1 VNFLSMTRKFLDFIS
16 NLCYIFENFLT
27 IHGGY
32 MKKISDSTIRRMSKY
47 FRSLEQL
54 IDKRVETVSS
64 DTLAEMDGITSA
76 QVRKDLSFFGTFG
89 KRGFGYNTKALKKQ
103 IENILGLYRT
113 WNVTIVGAGNI
124 GRALTDYAEFKKQ
137 GFIIRLIM
145 DKSPEKIGQTVQGLT
160 IEDFNNVK
168 ELVKDGQID
177 VAIIA
182 VPADN
187 AQSVADKLVDAGI
200 KAILNFAPR
209 SLKVP
214 NDVLVKYE
222 NMAVEMEALSYFLSN
237 KK

>member
-1 VNFLSMTRKFLDFIS
+1 
-16 NLCYIFENFLT
+16 
-27 IHGGY
+27 

-89 KRGFGYNTKALKKQ
+89 KRGFGYNSKALKKQ

-113 WNVTIVGAGNI
+113 WNVAIVGAGNI
-124 GRALTDYAEFKKQ
+124 GRALTEYAEFKKQ

-145 DKSPEKIGQTVQGLT
+145 DKDSGKIGNQVHGLT
-160 IEDFNNVK
+160 IQDFNKVN
-168 ELVKDGQID
+168 ELVKSEQID
-177 VAIIA
+177 IAIIA
-182 VPADN
+182 VPAN
-187 AQSVADKLVDAGI
+187 GAQPVADKLVSAGV

-214 NDVLVKYE
+214 NDVTVKYE

>member
-1 VNFLSMTRKFLDFIS
+1 
-16 NLCYIFENFLT
+16 
-27 IHGGY
+27 

-54 IDKRVETVSS
+54 LEKRIETVSS

-113 WNVTIVGAGNI
+113 WNVAIVGAGNI

-145 DKSPEKIGQTVQGLT
+145 DKDSTKLGKQVHGLT
-160 IEDFNNVK
+160 IKDFNKVND
-168 ELVKDGQID
+168 LVKSEQID
-177 VAIIA
+177 IAIIA
-182 VPADN
+182 VPADS
-187 AQSVADKLVDAGI
+187 AQMVADKLVSAGVS
-200 KAILNFAPR
+200 AILNFAPR

-214 NDVLVKYE
+214 EGVTVKYE

>member
-1 VNFLSMTRKFLDFIS
+1 
-16 NLCYIFENFLT
+16 
-27 IHGGY
+27 

-47 FRSLEQL
+47 YRSLEQL

-145 DKSPEKIGQTVQGLT
+145 DRDKSKIGQQVRGLMV
-160 IEDFNNVK
+160 EDFNRVN
-168 ELVKDGQID
+168 ELIKNEQID
-177 VAIIA
+177 IAIIA
-182 VPADN
+182 VPADS
-187 AQSVADKLVDAGI
+187 AQSVADKLVSAGV

-214 NDVLVKYE
+214 PDVTVKYE

>member
-1 VNFLSMTRKFLDFIS
+1 
-16 NLCYIFENFLT
+16 
-27 IHGGY
+27 

-145 DKSPEKIGQTVQGLT
+145 DKDSKKVGQQVHGLT
-160 IEDFNNVK
+160 IEDFNKVN
-168 ELVKDGQID
+168 ELVKREQID
-177 VAIIA
+177 IAIIA
-182 VPADN
+182 VPADS
-187 AQSVADKLVDAGI
+187 AQAVADKLVGAGI
-200 KAILNFAPR
+200 QAILNFAPR

-214 NDVLVKYE
+214 NNVTVKYE

>member
-1 VNFLSMTRKFLDFIS
+1 
-16 NLCYIFENFLT
+16 
-27 IHGGY
+27 

-47 FRSLEQL
+47 YRSLEQL
-54 IDKRVETVSS
+54 IDKRIETVSS

-113 WNVTIVGAGNI
+113 WNVAIVGAGNI

-145 DKSPEKIGQTVQGLT
+145 DKDPAKIGNQVHGLR
-160 IEDFNNVK
+160 IQDFVK
-168 ELVKDGQID
+168 VNELVKNEQID

-187 AQSVADKLVDAGI
+187 AQMVADKLVAAGI
-200 KAILNFAPR
+200 SAILNFAPR

-214 NDVLVKYE
+214 EGIAVKYE
-222 NMAVEMEALSYFLSN
+222 NMAVEMEALSYFLS
-237 KK
+237 KKK

>member
-1 VNFLSMTRKFLDFIS
+1 MI
-16 NLCYIFENFLT
+16 
-27 IHGGY
+27 GGF

-47 FRSLEQL
+47 FRSLDQL
-54 IDKRVETVSS
+54 LDKRVETVSS

-113 WNVTIVGAGNI
+113 WNVAIVGGGNI
-124 GRALTDYAEFKKQ
+124 GRALTDYTEFKKQ

-145 DKSPEKIGQTVQGLT
+145 DKDAAKIGKQVHGLT
-160 IEDFNNVK
+160 IEDFNKVND
-168 ELVKDGQID
+168 LVKKEQID
-177 VAIIA
+177 IAIIA
-182 VPADN
+182 VPADS
-187 AQSVADKLVDAGI
+187 AQGVADKLVAAGI

-214 NDVLVKYE
+214 PDVTVKYE

>member
-1 VNFLSMTRKFLDFIS
+1 
-16 NLCYIFENFLT
+16 
-27 IHGGY
+27 

-54 IDKRVETVSS
+54 IEKDIETVSS

-89 KRGFGYNTKALKKQ
+89 KRGFGYNVKALKKQ

-113 WNVTIVGAGNI
+113 WNVAIVGAGNI
-124 GRALTDYAEFKKQ
+124 GRALTEYAEFKKQ
-137 GFIIRLIM
+137 GFVIRLIM
-145 DKSPEKIGQTVQGLT
+145 DKDTDKVGQNVQGLV
-160 IEDFNNVK
+160 IKDFADVNK
-168 ELVKDGQID
+168 LVVEEQID
-177 VAIIA
+177 IAIIA
-182 VPADN
+182 VPADS
-187 AQSVADKLVDAGI
+187 AQPVADKLVEAGL

-214 NDVLVKYE
+214 EGVLVKYE
-222 NMAVEMEALSYFLSN
+222 NMAVEMESLSYFLSN

>member
-1 VNFLSMTRKFLDFIS
+1 
-16 NLCYIFENFLT
+16 
-27 IHGGY
+27 

-54 IDKRVETVSS
+54 IDKRVDTVSS

-113 WNVTIVGAGNI
+113 WNVAIVGAGNI

-145 DKSPEKIGQTVQGLT
+145 DKDPKKIGNQVHGLT
-160 IEDFNNVK
+160 IEDFSKVE
-168 ELVKDGQID
+168 ELVRNEQID
-177 VAIIA
+177 IGIIA
-182 VPADN
+182 VPADY
-187 AQSVADKLVDAGI
+187 AQGVADKLVASGVM
-200 KAILNFAPR
+200 AILNFAPR

-214 NDVLVKYE
+214 SGIAVKYE

>member
-1 VNFLSMTRKFLDFIS
+1 
-16 NLCYIFENFLT
+16 
-27 IHGGY
+27 

-54 IDKRVETVSS
+54 IDRQVETVSS

-113 WNVTIVGAGNI
+113 WNVAIVGAGNI

-145 DKSPEKIGQTVQGLT
+145 DKSSEKIGQTVHGLT

-168 ELVKDGQID
+168 ELVKDSQID

>member
-1 VNFLSMTRKFLDFIS
+1 
-16 NLCYIFENFLT
+16 
-27 IHGGY
+27 

-47 FRSLEQL
+47 YRSLEQL

-145 DKSPEKIGQTVQGLT
+145 DRDKSKIGQQVRGLT
-160 IEDFNNVK
+160 VEDFNRVN
-168 ELVKDGQID
+168 ELVKSEQID
-177 VAIIA
+177 IAIIA
-182 VPADN
+182 VPAES
-187 AQSVADKLVDAGI
+187 AQSVADKLVAAGV
-200 KAILNFAPR
+200 KAVLNFAPR

-214 NDVLVKYE
+214 PDVTVKYE

>member
-1 VNFLSMTRKFLDFIS
+1 
-16 NLCYIFENFLT
+16 
-27 IHGGY
+27 

-113 WNVTIVGAGNI
+113 WNVAIVGAGNI

-145 DKSPEKIGQTVQGLT
+145 DKDSSKVGQQVHGLT
-160 IEDFNNVK
+160 IKDFSKVND
-168 ELVKDGQID
+168 LVKREQID
-177 VAIIA
+177 IAIIA
-182 VPADN
+182 VPADS
-187 AQSVADKLVDAGI
+187 AQGVADKLVGAGV
-200 KAILNFAPR
+200 KAMLNFAPR

-214 NDVLVKYE
+214 QDVTVKYE

>member
-1 VNFLSMTRKFLDFIS
+1 MI
-16 NLCYIFENFLT
+16 
-27 IHGGY
+27 GGF

-47 FRSLEQL
+47 FRSLDQL
-54 IDKRVETVSS
+54 IDKRVDTVSS

-113 WNVTIVGAGNI
+113 WNVTIVGGGNI
-124 GRALTDYAEFKKQ
+124 GRALTDYTEFKKQ

-145 DKSPEKIGQTVQGLT
+145 DKDGAKIGKQVHGLT
-160 IEDFNNVK
+160 IEDFNKVND
-168 ELVKDGQID
+168 LVKQEQID
-177 VAIIA
+177 IAIIA

-187 AQSVADKLVDAGI
+187 AQAVADKLVAAGI

-214 NDVLVKYE
+214 PDVTVKYE

>member
-1 VNFLSMTRKFLDFIS
+1 
-16 NLCYIFENFLT
+16 
-27 IHGGY
+27 

-47 FRSLEQL
+47 FRSLDQL
-54 IDKRVETVSS
+54 IDKRVDTVSS
-64 DTLAEMDGITSA
+64 DTMAEMDGITSA

-113 WNVTIVGAGNI
+113 WNVAIVGAGNI

-145 DKSPEKIGQTVQGLT
+145 DKDSKKVGQQVHGLT
-160 IEDFNNVK
+160 IEDFAKVN
-168 ELVKDGQID
+168 ELAKSEQID
-177 VAIIA
+177 IAIIA

-187 AQSVADKLVDAGI
+187 AQAVADKLVSAGV

-214 NDVLVKYE
+214 NDVTVKYE

>member
-1 VNFLSMTRKFLDFIS
+1 
-16 NLCYIFENFLT
+16 
-27 IHGGY
+27 

-54 IDKRVETVSS
+54 IDKRVDTVSS

-145 DKSPEKIGQTVQGLT
+145 DKDSKKVGQQVHGLT
-160 IEDFNNVK
+160 IADFAKVN
-168 ELVKDGQID
+168 ELVKSEQID
-177 VAIIA
+177 IAIIA

-187 AQSVADKLVDAGI
+187 AQPVADKLVGAGI

-214 NDVLVKYE
+214 KDVTVKHE

>member
-1 VNFLSMTRKFLDFIS
+1 
-16 NLCYIFENFLT
+16 
-27 IHGGY
+27 

-47 FRSLEQL
+47 YRSLDQL

-113 WNVTIVGAGNI
+113 WNVAIVGAGNI

-145 DKSPEKIGQTVQGLT
+145 DRDKSKIGQQVRGLN
-160 IEDFNNVK
+160 IEDFNKVND
-168 ELVKDGQID
+168 LVKDEQID
-177 VAIIA
+177 IAIIA
-182 VPADN
+182 VPADA
-187 AQSVADKLVDAGI
+187 AQAVADKLVTAGI

-214 NDVLVKYE
+214 PDVTVKYE
-222 NMAVEMEALSYFLSN
+222 NMAVEMEALSYFLS
-237 KK
+237 KKK

>member
-1 VNFLSMTRKFLDFIS
+1 
-16 NLCYIFENFLT
+16 
-27 IHGGY
+27 

-54 IDKRVETVSS
+54 IDKRVDTVSS

-113 WNVTIVGAGNI
+113 WNVAIVGAGNI

-145 DKSPEKIGQTVQGLT
+145 DKDASKIGNQVHGLS
-160 IEDFNNVK
+160 IKDFKEVN
-168 ELVKDGQID
+168 ELVKSEQID
-177 VAIIA
+177 IAIIA
-182 VPADN
+182 VPADS
-187 AQSVADKLVDAGI
+187 AQPVADKLVSAGV

-214 NDVLVKYE
+214 NDVTVKYE